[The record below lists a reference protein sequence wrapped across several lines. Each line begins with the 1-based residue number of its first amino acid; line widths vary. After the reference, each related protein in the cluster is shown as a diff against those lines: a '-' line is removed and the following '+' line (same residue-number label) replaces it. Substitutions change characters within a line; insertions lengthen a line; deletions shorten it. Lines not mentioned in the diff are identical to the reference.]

1 VRRIHVTE
9 ETVTI
14 ELTRPELGALIDA
27 LDDRLGPPG
36 RFIRALPD
44 QVQEADQ
51 ALGEALR
58 AVSDELES
66 ERARLGPPLP
76 PGESATDGE

>member
-1 VRRIHVTE
+1 MRRIHVTE

-36 RFIRALPD
+36 RFIRALRGR
-44 QVQEADQ
+44 VLEADQ

-58 AVSDELES
+58 AVSDELEA